1 MCHRA
6 DARELRVMRRQVDRW
21 ALALGMPADTLVD
34 LQLALGEAV
43 SNGIEH
49 AYPGG
54 DGTVDVQLRLR
65 GRHGAEVVEVD
76 VADRGCW
83 RPAPSSRGYRGRG
96 LELIDTLSVELQ
108 VIDTGRG
115 TRVSFDIP
123 VPA

>member
-6 DARELRVMRRQVDRW
+6 DARELRMMRVQVDRW
-21 ALALGMPADTLVD
+21 ARALGVPTETLVD

-49 AYPGG
+49 AYPDGE
-54 DGTVDVQLRLR
+54 GTVDVHLRLR
-65 GRHGAEVVEVD
+65 GRRGAEVVHVSVVD
-76 VADRGCW
+76 HGRW

-108 VIDTGRG
+108 VIDTGCG
-115 TRVSFDIP
+115 TRVCFDIP
-123 VPA
+123 VPP